1 MAIPSPVVR
10 VTLPGGVTKTV
21 TPSTTLE
28 EILNPLQKRDSHV
41 MGALVNNTLRELTF
55 PLTEDA
61 TVKPIDL
68 TDDNGVRIYW
78 RSLTLVLVRA
88 ARELFPGARV
98 CVEHSLA
105 QGIYSEV
112 FLPGGRRATPLDIRA
127 IEERMREI
135 ILRDERIVRLT
146 LPLEEAIVLFRS
158 DGQEDKVRLLRYR
171 NQDYVKVYRCGWLHD
186 YFYGYMV
193 PSTGYLKVFA
203 LIPYSTGLILLYPR
217 GDSPF
222 SLPPF
227 EDHPRVAQV
236 FAEYERWGRI
246 LEVDYVAGLNGR
258 IEAHEGE
265 EIVRICEALHEK
277 KIAAIADQITSE
289 SDHARVVLI
298 AGPSSSG
305 KTTFTQ
311 RLRVQL
317 RVNGLHPVCIS
328 LDDYFVARDLTPR
341 DEQGNFD
348 FEALEAIDLPLFNE
362 HLADLIAGRRV
373 KLPKYNFLTGSRE
386 AGVELQVGPD
396 QPILIEGIHGLN
408 ERLTAAI
415 PKANKFK
422 VYVSALT
429 QLNLDEHNRIPTT
442 DNRVIRRIVRDHRTR
457 GYSARATIARWP
469 SVRRGEE
476 RHIFPFQEEADAMF
490 NSALVYELAVLK
502 PYVEPLL
509 KQVERGTPEFPE
521 ANRLLKFL
529 QYFLPLEDSEVPLNS
544 ILREFIGN
552 SCFYRE

>member
-1 MAIPSPVVR
+1 MAIPSPTVS
-10 VTLPGGVTKTV
+10 VTLPGGNIKTV
-21 TPSTTLE
+21 APLTTLE
-28 EILNPLQKRDSHV
+28 TILDPLQRGDSLIV
-41 MGALVNNTLRELTF
+41 GAYVNHALRELTF
-55 PLTEDA
+55 PLGEDA
-61 TVKPIDL
+61 TVSPIDL
-68 TDDNGVRIYW
+68 TDDSGVRIYW

-105 QGIYSEV
+105 QGIFGEI
-112 FLPGGRRATPLDIRA
+112 FLPGGKRATPLDIRA

-135 ILRDERIVRLT
+135 IRKDDPIIRLT
-146 LPLEEAIVLFRS
+146 LPLEEAIRLFRE
-158 DGQEDKVRLLRYR
+158 DGQEDKVKLLRYR
-171 NQDYVKVYRCGWLHD
+171 NQDHVKVYRCGWLHD

-203 LIPYSTGLILLYPR
+203 LIPYSTGFILLYPR
-217 GDSPF
+217 GDSPT

-246 LEVDYVAGLNGR
+246 LEVDYVASLNGR
-258 IEAHEGE
+258 IESRQAE
-265 EIVRICEALHEK
+265 EIIRIAEALHEK

-289 SDHARVVLI
+289 SDRSRVVLI

-311 RLRVQL
+311 RLKVQL
-317 RVNGLHPVCIS
+317 RVNGLRPVCVS
-328 LDDYFVARDLTPR
+328 LDDYFVDRHLTPL
-341 DEQGNFD
+341 DEKGKLD
-348 FEALEAIDLPLFNE
+348 FEALEAIDLSLFNE
-362 HLADLIAGRRV
+362 HLADLIAGRAV
-373 KLPKYNFLTGSRE
+373 KLPRYNFLTGSRE
-386 AGVELQVGPD
+386 AGDVLQVGLD

-415 PKANKFK
+415 PKSSKFK

-442 DNRVIRRIVRDHRTR
+442 DNRIIRRIVRDFRTR
-457 GYSARATIARWP
+457 GYSARDTIARWP

-476 RHIFPFQEEADAMF
+476 RYIFPFQEEADAMF
-490 NSALVYELAVLK
+490 NTALVYELSVLK

-509 KQVERGTPEFPE
+509 RQVEPGTPEYPE

-529 QYFLPLEDSEVPLNS
+529 QYFLTLEDKEVPLNS

-552 SCFYRE
+552 CCFYQE